1 MIKIENI
8 LVPTDFSEPSES
20 ALTYGRALARRFNAR
35 LHVVHVVDN
44 FVVGETPRTKDAL
57 AALNEVTESRKVLV
71 ILGIE
76 DELNWLSLRNLG
88 HVHLLEAGQLN
99 TYDVLNSDAV
109 VFTAAGLDEFLGVP
123 AERTE
128 VEVKSVST
136 KKKSTKDDDE
146 DEAPKGKKSAKSK
159 AKADEAEVVADADD
173 EPEAAVDAGAD
184 TDDETE
190 GEDEK

>member
-1 MIKIENI
+1 
-8 LVPTDFSEPSES
+8 V
-20 ALTYGRALARRFNAR
+20 Y
-35 LHVVHVVDN
+35 VVDN
-44 FVVGETPRTKDAL
+44 FVTGDTPRTKDAL
-57 AALNEVTESRKVLV
+57 AALNEVTDSRKVLV

-159 AKADEAEVVADADD
+159 AKADEAEAVADADD
-173 EPEAAVDAGAD
+173 EPEAAVDAD